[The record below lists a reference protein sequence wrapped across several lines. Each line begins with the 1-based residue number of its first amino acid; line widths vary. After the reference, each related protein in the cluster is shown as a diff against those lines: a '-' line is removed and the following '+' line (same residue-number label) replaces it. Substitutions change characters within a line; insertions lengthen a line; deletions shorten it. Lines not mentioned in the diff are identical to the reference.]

1 MNKKKIL
8 LAIGTVLTCT
18 TLLAGC
24 SGGRGEETQFQ
35 RQVLNQSNDSVG
47 MPNIKNF
54 FEKKVLKEVY
64 ELRDQSDLVCY
75 AYSQNM
81 NGKFIYLGQCIGYGI
96 PYSTQYTCPQEYCGN
111 GSTLPQAD
119 PNALYSPE
127 GGVDAT
133 WLILINEAG
142 EREIVYSEQQI
153 MVTQSKLPKRLL
165 ESWSIPNNY

>member
-24 SGGRGEETQFQ
+24 SDGKGEETQFQ

-96 PYSTQYTCPQEYCGN
+96 PYSTQYTCPQEYYGN

>member
-24 SGGRGEETQFQ
+24 SGRGEETQFQ

-81 NGKFIYLGQCIGYGI
+81 NGKFVYLGQCIGYGI
-96 PYSTQYTCPQEYCGN
+96 PYSTQYTCPQEFY
-111 GSTLPQAD
+111 SSVTLPQAD